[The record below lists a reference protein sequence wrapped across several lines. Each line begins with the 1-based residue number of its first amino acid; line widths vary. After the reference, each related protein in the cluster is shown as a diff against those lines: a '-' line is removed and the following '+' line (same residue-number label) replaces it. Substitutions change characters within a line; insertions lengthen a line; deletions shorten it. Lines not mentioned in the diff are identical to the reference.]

1 MAESDA
7 HKRAKAKA
15 AGLKGKTE
23 VPLSRN
29 RRLDAATEKRA
40 TEVERSGSSQGLG
53 KAVRRLRDSGK
64 VQKVLQV
71 PQKDMAKAV
80 DAMHKGGVSG
90 TVKNMG
96 GTKSR
101 SVRKKK

>member
-15 AGLKGKTE
+15 AGPKGKTE

-29 RRLDAATEKRA
+29 RRLDAASAKRA
-40 TEVERSGSSQGLG
+40 TEIERSGSAQGLA

-64 VQKVLQV
+64 TQKVLQV
-71 PQKDMAKAV
+71 PQKDMSKAAA
-80 DAMHKGGVSG
+80 AMRKVGVGG
-90 TVKNMG
+90 TIKNMA
-96 GTKSR
+96 GTKRR
-101 SVRKKK
+101 SVPKKK